1 MSKGANRG
9 LRHGAATE
17 ELDLDHVGRA
27 FDRGDGAGAR
37 SFYWAGL
44 AAASR
49 LVHLATLHFRPVTI
63 RALAVAQS
71 SSDKVHLSK
80 YHQTKYKV
88 LVARG
93 LNLQRS
99 GLNS

>member
-1 MSKGANRG
+1 MCAAAWSKAPTGNRG

-17 ELDLDHVGRA
+17 ELDLDDVRA
-27 FDRGDGAGAR
+27 FDRGEGAGAR
-37 SFYWAGL
+37 FYWAGL

-49 LVHLATLHFRPVTI
+49 LVHLATLYFRPVTI

-88 LVARG
+88 LVV
-93 LNLQRS
+93 
-99 GLNS
+99 